1 MLRVER
7 TIEHGGDLAAAMAAF
22 PSAPR
27 PWIDLSTGINPWA
40 YPVESPPA
48 SAWSRLPDA
57 AGQATLLAAAAR
69 AYGTAEDRIA
79 AAPGSQAIIQWLPQ
93 LRAPGRVAVVSPTYG
108 EHARSWEAAGHRVVT
123 PTTIETVP
131 SDADVVVLARP
142 NNPDGRKAPLDRL
155 RALADDLVRKGGW
168 LVVDEAFADAVP
180 GVSVIGRL
188 EQPSVIVLRSFG
200 KFYGLAGA
208 RLGFAIA
215 ESGVAALLRQALGP
229 WCVAGPTA
237 AVATRALGDTAW
249 RTAMQTR
256 LGVAAE
262 ELDGIL
268 AAASL
273 EPLGGTPLF
282 RLARTADARHLYAQL
297 AAAGILVRRFEAQPN
312 RLRFGLPPDVEATD
326 RLRRALMPA
335 AL

>member
-1 MLRVER
+1 MLGLER
-7 TIEHGGDLAAAMAAF
+7 TIEHGGDLTAAMAAF
-22 PSAPR
+22 PAAPH

-40 YPVESPPA
+40 YPIEAPPA
-48 SAWSRLPDA
+48 SAWARLPDA
-57 AGQATLLAAAAR
+57 AGQSALLAAAAL
-69 AYGTAEDRIA
+69 AYGTTVDRVA

-93 LRAPGRVAVVSPTYG
+93 LRAPGRVAVLSPTYG
-108 EHARSWEAAGHRVVT
+108 EHTRSWEAAGHRVVT
-123 PTTIETVP
+123 PTAIERIP

-142 NNPDGRKAPLDRL
+142 NNPDGRVISLDRL
-155 RALADDLVRKGGW
+155 RTLADDLVRKGGW

-180 GVSVIGRL
+180 GISVIGRL
-188 EQPSVIVLRSFG
+188 EQVSVIVLRSFG

-215 ESGVAALLRQALGP
+215 ESGVAALLRQAMGP

-249 RTAMQTR
+249 RTAMRAR
-256 LGVAAE
+256 LGAAAE
-262 ELDGIL
+262 DLDGIL
-268 AAASL
+268 AAAGL

-282 RLARTADARHLYAQL
+282 RLARTADARHLYTQL
-297 AAAGILVRRFEAQPN
+297 AAAGILVRRFEAQPD
-312 RLRFGLPPDVEATD
+312 RLRFGLPPDAEAAD